1 MPVHYKG
8 KTGAARVKAV
18 KEHNVAI
25 KKKKRKGGYNS
36 MMDKMYAPA

>member
-18 KEHNVAI
+18 KEHKVAMKQ
-25 KKKKRKGGYNS
+25 KKYPNGFLGEGGQGLY
-36 MMDKMYAPA
+36 